1 MSWGE
6 EIKEKKVDGAADT
19 KSPCEAGNNSP
30 LCLLSATVLGL
41 FPHVPA
47 HFILRTPLG
56 VGFINPHFK
65 EKEMGAQEGQL
76 PCP

>member
-1 MSWGE
+1 MGRR
-6 EIKEKKVDGAADT
+6 EIKEKKVDGRLTPNPHARLVITA
-19 KSPCEAGNNSP
+19 PYVC
-30 LCLLSATVLGL
+30 SALTVLGL